1 MNIFENIT
9 TKKGYEIKTIVR
21 EEPDRDNP
29 HGWYHAIV
37 YNANKNE
44 YIFCACYDI
53 ETGSW
58 LRGIYCATYI
68 GAIRAM
74 YDYLKK
80 WISN

>member
-29 HGWYHAIV
+29 DGWYHAIV
-37 YNANKNE
+37 YNTNKNE

-53 ETGSW
+53 KTGSW
-58 LRGIYCATYI
+58 LQGAYRTTYM
-68 GAIRAM
+68 GAITVM
-74 YDYLKK
+74 HDYLKK
-80 WISN
+80 WISY